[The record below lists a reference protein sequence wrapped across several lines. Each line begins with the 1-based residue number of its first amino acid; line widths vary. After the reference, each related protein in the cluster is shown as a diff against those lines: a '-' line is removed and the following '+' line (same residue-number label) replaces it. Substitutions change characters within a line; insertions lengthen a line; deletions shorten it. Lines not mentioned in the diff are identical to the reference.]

1 MKAFQREIT
10 DEIKMVTLVSG
21 GPIIAKVSTNMGNLE
36 DDYYILEDPFS
47 VVWSESTDKNKGPKF
62 TVFDVLAL
70 SSDTQI
76 EVATKHVLFFHTP
89 LPEIVDQYN
98 TMLLNN
104 LTPISDND

>member
-1 MKAFQREIT
+1 MTAFQREFK

-21 GPIIAKVSTNMGNLE
+21 GPIIAKVSTQRKLE

-47 VVWSESTDKNKGPKF
+47 VVWSESADENKGPKF

-76 EVATKHVLFFHTP
+76 EVATKHVLFFQTP